1 MKKKHTAMQQIINLI
16 RFDKIY
22 LNSLTIDDFEV
33 QFKRLLELEKEQI
46 IESYCQGCFDI
57 SKDKS
62 IFPRRTS
69 KKYYNETFKKIEQ

>member
-33 QFKRLLELEKEQI
+33 QFKRLLELEKQQIVEAYKQGVAYWNGDEWKLIDIEQ
-46 IESYCQGCFDI
+46 
-57 SKDKS
+57 
-62 IFPRRTS
+62 
-69 KKYYNETFKKIEQ
+69 YYNETFKKIYQ